1 MAMEDLV
8 NKFLDPLR
16 FVPYIKQDKVKIER
30 FLSCLPHSYKEII
43 EFDNPKSLNE
53 VFRKARMC
61 YEQYK
66 HRFEIPKAWKDKK
79 QDKMNQSKKG
89 FQLAPF
95 CNMENGFQRKDYH
108 TNTHHTKGGHKTIN
122 LGFKKVGASPRE
134 PLKCWEC
141 GEPHLQ
147 RNCPFLNLSGKTA
160 VHYLQESST
169 VGDIDR
175 SMHTINATK
184 DGMQEDHQS
193 IIVEVEGKIH
203 DNNISILIDP
213 GASLS
218 YITLA
223 LVESNRI
230 KKVKHAKSW
239 LVQLATGTK
248 RKVT

>member
-1 MAMEDLV
+1 M
-8 NKFLDPLR
+8 
-16 FVPYIKQDKVKIER
+16 
-30 FLSCLPHSYKEII
+30 
-43 EFDNPKSLNE
+43 
-53 VFRKARMC
+53 
-61 YEQYK
+61 
-66 HRFEIPKAWKDKK
+66 
-79 QDKMNQSKKG
+79 
-89 FQLAPF
+89 
-95 CNMENGFQRKDYH
+95 
-108 TNTHHTKGGHKTIN
+108 
-122 LGFKKVGASPRE
+122 
-134 PLKCWEC
+134 
-141 GEPHLQ
+141 
-147 RNCPFLNLSGKTA
+147 
-160 VHYLQESST
+160 
-169 VGDIDR
+169 GDIDR

-230 KKVKHAKSW
+230 KKVKHDKYW